1 MTAKPK
7 TGKAIMTDE
16 EIIHQTIKPTWE
28 GDYAKF
34 EVLSFMAQARQQG
47 IEQGRADLLKEQ
59 KDKPKRNYRMVNR
72 RKALRF

>member
-1 MTAKPK
+1 MKPQ
-7 TGKAIMTDE
+7 KAMTDE

-47 IEQGRADLLKEQ
+47 RADLLKEQ